1 MMGSSAMIAD
11 DTVMLIGGFGNSF
24 APVSDVESIN
34 LAAGSP
40 TWTIRESMKLP
51 RVYHTATLLPDG
63 KVLVSGGVGCPG
75 SVNIKT
81 FNVNGVPTCSE
92 GQALSPELWDPQT
105 GKWTTMNKHN
115 DVRAYHSIAALL
127 PDGRVLVGGGG
138 LPGAVGETGLFGA
151 PITDVNQDW
160 ARMFG
165 HFSIEIFSPPY
176 LFDANGNPATRPVIT
191 SAPANVTYGETIF
204 VGTTNSGLQ
213 PKVSLVRLASVT
225 HGTNQDQRLVSID
238 PVPVAN
244 GINVTIPTS
253 ANKLPPGHY
262 MLFVL
267 NNGVPS
273 VSKIIRVQN
282 QHLFPEAVP
291 QTSEGIA
298 QTFEQGTEFSSS
310 VNGQITHI
318 RFWKAPGEPGSN
330 HVGRIWANN
339 GLLLA
344 SVFFTNETASGWQ
357 EAQLQTP
364 LSITANVKYRV
375 TYNVQSVNA
384 KTLNGLG
391 GPVTS
396 GPLVAW
402 RSLSS
407 TFAGF
412 FPTIPSTNNVFVDVR
427 FR

>member
-1 MMGSSAMIAD
+1 
-11 DTVMLIGGFGNSF
+11 
-24 APVSDVESIN
+24 
-34 LAAGSP
+34 
-40 TWTIRESMKLP
+40 MKFP

-63 KVLVSGGVGCPG
+63 KVLVSGGVACPG
-75 SVNIKT
+75 SINIKT
-81 FNVNGVPTCSE
+81 VDFNGIPTCSD
-92 GQALSPELWDPQT
+92 GQVLSPELWDPQT

-127 PDGRVLVGGGG
+127 PDGRVLIGGGG

-160 ARMFG
+160 ARLFG

-191 SAPANVTYGETIF
+191 SAPASATYGETVF
-204 VGTTNSGLQ
+204 LGTSGAGLQ
-213 PKVSLVRLASVT
+213 PKVSLVRLPSVT
-225 HGTNQDQRLVSID
+225 HGTNQDQRLISID
-238 PVPVAN
+238 PVTVPG

-253 ANKLPPGHY
+253 SNRLPPGHY

-273 VSKIIRVQN
+273 VSTIIRVQN
-282 QHLFPEAVP
+282 QYLFPAAAP
-291 QTSEGIA
+291 QTFESTG

-310 VNGQITHI
+310 VNGQITHL
-318 RFWKAPGEPGSN
+318 RFWKAPGEPNNN
-330 HVGRIWANN
+330 HIGRIWANN

-375 TYNVQSVNA
+375 TFNVQSVSA
-384 KTLNGLG
+384 KTLNGIVS
-391 GPVTS
+391 PVTS

-402 RSLSS
+402 RSLSAP
-407 TFAGF
+407 FAGI

-427 FR
+427 FK